1 MSDTDKN
8 DEIPKL
14 GIHHHR
20 KKQVSTITWM
30 DNNEYYTH
38 SLWTALQNYI
48 DDSNRIVLDKCT
60 YPQFCEFVAKNTTI
74 QDPDISY
81 EY

>member
-1 MSDTDKN
+1 
-8 DEIPKL
+8 
-14 GIHHHR
+14 
-20 KKQVSTITWM
+20 M